1 MARELPA
8 GIEWPR
14 YEDGGLLEIGDIVP
28 VCGKYEEL
36 LQVHL
41 GQNAF
46 SLYTET
52 CDEEHMYGKRFRRT
66 VLAADWEPIE
76 LGRTVWIEFADLRL
90 GTGMVKDI
98 GRGFVEVS
106 DGRSEIKCPPEM
118 VYTRCP
124 ALTKDKRVIKPG
136 VTLYDVD
143 AEGPYT
149 VLEVTGDEV
158 RLTDG
163 ETETVKKCF
172 ELLTYRDDS
181 WELIQDDAMLTPEEY
196 CELVGIKTGEGRLVM
211 QLMILDLVRRCRDL
225 AEEG

>member
-41 GQNAF
+41 GLNAF

-52 CDEEHMYGKRFRRT
+52 CDEEHMYGKWFKRI
-66 VLAADWEPIE
+66 VLSADWEPIE
-76 LGRTVWIEFADLRL
+76 MGRTVWIEFADQRIGV
-90 GTGMVKDI
+90 GTVKYF
-98 GRGFVEVS
+98 GRGFVDVL
-106 DGRSEIKCPPEM
+106 DGMLEIKCPPEK

-124 ALTKDKRVIKPG
+124 VMTKDKRVIKTG
-136 VTLYDVD
+136 ATLYDVN

-149 VLEVTGDEV
+149 VLEVTGDKV

-163 ETETVKKCF
+163 ETETMKRCF
-172 ELLTYRDDS
+172 ELLTCRDDS
-181 WELIQDDAMLTPEEY
+181 WELVQNDAILSPEEY
-196 CELVGIKTGEGRLVM
+196 CKLVGIRTGDGRSVTQIM
-211 QLMILDLVRRCRDL
+211 TTDIVRRCMDL